1 LITFFS
7 TPFSS
12 SFFDAEADPEV
23 EGREEDVEVEATAGL
38 VGDFEKKEPIPPG
51 LVAIGYRVV

>member
-7 TPFSS
+7 TTFFP

-23 EGREEDVEVEATAGL
+23 EGKEEDVEVEETAGL

-51 LVAIGYRVV
+51 LVAIGYRII